1 MQYIF
6 KKSKAKLDYLFS
18 HFHLC
23 IKLCK
28 LDYFQ
33 QTWGSSS
40 SSNSVRDATVLYFDV
55 LTLLREDLGQG
66 DSPFHQPEQ
75 ML

>member
-6 KKSKAKLDYLFS
+6 KYSKAKLDYLFS

-23 IKLCK
+23 IKLCR

-33 QTWGSSS
+33 QTQDSSS
-40 SSNSVRDATVLYFDV
+40 GSNSVRESTVLYFDV
-55 LTLLREDLGQG
+55 LTLLREDLGHD
-66 DSPFHQPEQ
+66 DSPFHQSEQ
-75 ML
+75 TL